1 LSGRLTQRIPAGFS
15 RGTELAIFVALL
27 TAALN
32 ALWVGYQAGAN
43 AVEWDIFA
51 QKYGHRHY
59 DPSVFLLNVRLG
71 AALLI
76 AAAGL
81 LYRRVI
87 GLLISMLA
95 LTWVLK
101 EYAWWYLDSLR
112 RLKEMGVSDFAQLQ
126 VPDLTY
132 LGKLFGATWWNVI
145 VLVISVAL
153 YIWVIKTLIRLFT
166 TLRGERNL

>member
-1 LSGRLTQRIPAGFS
+1 MT
-15 RGTELAIFVALL
+15 
-27 TAALN
+27 
-32 ALWVGYQAGAN
+32 
-43 AVEWDIFA
+43 
-51 QKYGHRHY
+51 
-59 DPSVFLLNVRLG
+59 PSVFLLNVRLG